1 MLIRLVAQK
10 DQAAYVR
17 LANGITLQLKAI
29 GFAITGNME
38 DAKDVVQE
46 TLLTIAT
53 KAYQFRDGQ
62 NGWGWV
68 RKIAINYSRKI
79 YKRNKKSH
87 CSLDSEDLWDE
98 FEEDRIFEC
107 VLVHEI
113 FQTLTHEEQVL
124 LMMKFWFEMPYR
136 EIASCLHRPLGSTY
150 RMMENLM
157 RKIKDNFGEEII
169 NENES
174 KN

>member
-1 MLIRLVAQK
+1 M
-10 DQAAYVR
+10 
-17 LANGITLQLKAI
+17 
-29 GFAITGNME
+29 
-38 DAKDVVQE
+38 
-46 TLLTIAT
+46 
-53 KAYQFRDGQ
+53 
-62 NGWGWV
+62 
-68 RKIAINYSRKI
+68 
-79 YKRNKKSH
+79 
-87 CSLDSEDLWDE
+87 DSEDLWDE

-150 RMMENLM
+150 RMMGNLM
-157 RKIKDNFGEEII
+157 RKIKENFGEEII